1 MTISRLDHV
10 NLRTANLA
18 AMVAFY
24 RDVLGFESGPRP
36 PFAFDGA
43 WLYCGGEAAVH
54 LVEVPRQPE
63 TREPQI
69 EHFAFQ
75 AQGLS
80 TFLESLRAKGVA
92 YEIRVVPG
100 YEIRQVNIL
109 DPDGN
114 HLHIDFSREEEADL
128 ESYEGAGA

>member
-1 MTISRLDHV
+1 MAISRLDHV

-24 RDVLGFESGPRP
+24 RDVLGFEAGPRP

-63 TREPQI
+63 TREPRI

-75 AQGLS
+75 AEGLS
-80 TFLESLRAKGVA
+80 AFLESLRGKGIT
-92 YEIRVVPG
+92 YRIGVVPG
-100 YEIRQVNIL
+100 YEIRQVNIH

-114 HLHIDFSREEEADL
+114 HLHIDFSRDEDADL
-128 ESYEGAGA
+128 APYGDAEV